1 MLLGFFS
8 LGPLEILL
16 IFLAMLLLFGPQRIP
31 DIARAL
37 GRASREFRKA
47 KDDIVKSAGE
57 LADTAEKDADDKDDV
72 GGEKEK
78 SAGDDSG
85 GNGK

>member
-1 MLLGFFS
+1 MLLGFVS

-16 IFLAMLLLFGPQRIP
+16 IFLAVLLLFGPKRIP

-37 GRASREFRKA
+37 GRASREFKKA

-57 LADTAEKDADDKDDV
+57 LADTAEKDAEGKDD
-72 GGEKEK
+72 
-78 SAGDDSG
+78 A